1 MLPALLLL
9 RFFGPTGKK
18 RIRVEEFS
26 LFFNKLQNEMA
37 VQAFLGMDPQGERQT
52 DSTHTHRHVCLDSL
66 THPHT

>member
-1 MLPALLLL
+1 MVVLL

-52 DSTHTHRHVCLDSL
+52 GRQ
-66 THPHT
+66 HPHTPPCFP